1 MIGVNTAM
9 FSTTGT
15 WTGVG
20 FAIPIDVVARIV
32 PQLIQHGRVL
42 QPSLNI
48 QVQPAA
54 SGMIA
59 GLMLLPWLPWSEQQ
73 SC

>member
-48 QVQPAA
+48 QVTV
-54 SGMIA
+54 
-59 GLMLLPWLPWSEQQ
+59 GLPLACLCE
-73 SC
+73 